1 MRTTNQELV
10 GRIGAGAAAGGAAAA
25 GMAAAANSLGWTSAI
40 ETTMATHGTTVGIG
54 FAVAIAVIGQ
64 LVIHAEGG
72 RWRTAQLLLG
82 GLAGAAITGAM
93 FL

>member
-1 MRTTNQELV
+1 
-10 GRIGAGAAAGGAAAA
+10 
-25 GMAAAANSLGWTSAI
+25 
-40 ETTMATHGTTVGIG
+40 MATHGTTVGIG